1 MSLAL
6 ADRLAITELISS
18 HGHLVDDGC
27 LDRLEELFTS
37 DVVYD
42 VTEFGQDPLRGVA
55 AVREAAWA
63 LGAANPVAHHVTNVV
78 VSPSPDGEVRVRSKG
93 LGIKADGSCGSVSY
107 DDTVVRTADGWRI
120 SHRKVW
126 PRRAPLGLAH
136 TGPADEPED
145 IGDLLEFLLARVMDD
160 NHAYA
165 YVADTI
171 GGEALLDSHLPMLD
185 LTGQLAREHKEMDS
199 GDPRSAGLA
208 YAIRVLAQSYAEHP
222 DYRRAW
228 RP

>member
-6 ADRLAITELISS
+6 EDRLAIAELVSS

-27 LDRLEELFTS
+27 LDRLAELFTV

-42 VTEFGQDPLRGVA
+42 LTEFGQEPLHGVA
-55 AVREAAWA
+55 AVREAARA

-78 VSPSPDGEVRVRSKG
+78 VSHSPDGRVRVRSKG

-107 DDTVVRTADGWRI
+107 DDTLVRTGDGWRI
-120 SHRKVW
+120 SHRKVS

-136 TGPADEPED
+136 ADPAGGRED
-145 IGDLLEFLLARVMDD
+145 IDDLLEFLVARIMDD

-165 YVADTI
+165 YVADTM
-171 GGEALLDSHLPMLD
+171 GAKALLDSHLPMLD
-185 LTGQLAREHKEMDS
+185 LT
-199 GDPRSAGLA
+199 
-208 YAIRVLAQSYAEHP
+208 
-222 DYRRAW
+222 
-228 RP
+228 